1 MSDVLAVMPIH
12 ARPITRTRHCQSNV
26 IVKSIQSLKRHF
38 NSLCTF
44 YIVVQYAF
52 YQPKQRGRLSKVKFN
67 SNYTTLASFFLHR
80 IHHTHAKYSENNSLT
95 FCGIPLKRLSHSN
108 LRHHYKSFALTIGKR
123 HCDHLKYYFLH

>member
-1 MSDVLAVMPIH
+1 MSDVLAVMPIRV
-12 ARPITRTRHCQSNV
+12 RPITRTRHCQSNV

-67 SNYTTLASFFLHR
+67 SNYTTLASFFCIVSI
-80 IHHTHAKYSENNSLT
+80 IHMPNYSENNSLT